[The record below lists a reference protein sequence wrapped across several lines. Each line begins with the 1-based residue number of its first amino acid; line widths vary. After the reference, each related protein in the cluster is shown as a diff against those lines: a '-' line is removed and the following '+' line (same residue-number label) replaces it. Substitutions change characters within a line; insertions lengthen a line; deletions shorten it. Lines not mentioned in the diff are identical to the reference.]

1 MFHRRVT
8 VIGGSG
14 FLGRY
19 IVKRLAA
26 EGPVVRVAVR
36 NPDAAL
42 FLKPFGPVGRIV
54 PFGTDIRDDALVSAA
69 VAGVDAVVN
78 LPGILH
84 ESGRQTFQ
92 AIHVDGAR
100 RVARCAREA
109 GVSRLVH
116 VSAIGADPASPSAYA
131 RTKAAGE
138 AAVLE
143 EFPGATILRPSIL
156 IGPEDRFFNRF
167 AAMARHSPVLP
178 LIGGGR
184 TRFQPVYVGDVAD
197 AVMAVLRDPATAGR
211 TYELGGPVSYSFR
224 QLMEIML
231 REIDRRRLLL
241 PLPFGLAMLQA
252 WFLEKLPNPML
263 TRDQVEMLKRDNCVA
278 EGAAGFADLGIAP
291 KNIEIVLPTY
301 LARFRRGGSF
311 ARPGPLKTGE

>member
-36 NPDAAL
+36 NTDAAL
-42 FLKPFGPVGRIV
+42 FLKPLGPLAHIV

-69 VAGVDAVVN
+69 VGGVDAVVN
-78 LPGILH
+78 LPGILY
-84 ESGRQTFQ
+84 ERGRQTFQ

-116 VSAIGADPASPSAYA
+116 VSALGADPASPSAYA
-131 RTKAAGE
+131 RSKAAGE

-143 EFPGATILRPSIL
+143 EFPRATILRPSIL

-167 AAMARHSPVLP
+167 AAMARYSPVLP